1 MFWPLPLSV
10 LIGLTLWGLWRQG
23 PWLPPALCALGYL
36 GARGVMNFTPEAAH
50 EVALCALWLCL
61 AACLLYLGAKVPAF
75 FVVCSAM
82 AYPALML
89 IGLRIEWMGAAPIV
103 AEVCMALAM
112 LAMGGSIHGSA
123 DPRRDLAPDGP
134 AGIHDGPV
142 AAAPL
147 LARG

>member
-10 LIGLTLWGLWRQG
+10 LIGLALWGWWRQG
-23 PWLPPALCALGYL
+23 PWLPPAICALGYL
-36 GARGVMNFTPEAAH
+36 GARAVIHFAPQMTH
-50 EVALCALWLCL
+50 EVILCALWLCL
-61 AACLLYLGAKVPAF
+61 AVVLVYLGAKVPAF

-82 AYPALML
+82 AYPVLML
-89 IGLRIEWMGAAPIV
+89 VGLRIEWMGVAPII

-112 LAMGGSIHGSA
+112 LAMGGSIHGMA
-123 DPRRDLAPDGP
+123 DPRRDVAPDDP
-134 AGIHDGPV
+134 AGNYGGAV